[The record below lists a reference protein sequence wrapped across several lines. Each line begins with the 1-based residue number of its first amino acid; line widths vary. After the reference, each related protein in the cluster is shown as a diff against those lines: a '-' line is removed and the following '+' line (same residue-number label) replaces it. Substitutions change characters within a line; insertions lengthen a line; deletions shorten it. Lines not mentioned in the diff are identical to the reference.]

1 LIGRAHSGSEG
12 LSVEK
17 KKLLI
22 VDDIPENLTVLY
34 RTLHDDYEVIG
45 ANNGQDALKLAQ
57 SAAPDLILLDIMM
70 PDMNGY
76 EVCRILKKHENTR
89 DIPVIFITALIEE
102 TDEVKGFGLGAVD
115 YITKPFKP
123 AILKRRIKTHLELK
137 QAEKDKQ
144 LFEQQLQQ
152 SQKLESLGI
161 LAGGI
166 AHDFNNLLTIII
178 GHCYMI
184 SMDPGNAMDQVLP
197 IQKAAERAAGLC
209 NQMLAYAGK
218 CLITNAEISM
228 TSLVEETINMMKT
241 TIPKNVIIKPD
252 LAVDVPL
259 IHGDASQLG
268 QIVMNL
274 LINSS
279 EAVGEE
285 QGEVSVS
292 LKTIAVKTGHV
303 DKDHLGKVI
312 PPGYYAC
319 LEVTDNGCGMDDE
332 AKSRIFEPFYTTKF
346 TGRGLGMSATLGII
360 TAHNGSLQLTSH
372 PGQGTTISVLLPIQA
387 IN

>member
-1 LIGRAHSGSEG
+1 
-12 LSVEK
+12 VEK

-22 VDDIPENLTVLY
+22 VDDIPENLTILY
-34 RTLHDDYEVIG
+34 KTLHDDYEIIG

-76 EVCRILKKHENTR
+76 EVCRILKKQESTR

-137 QAEKDKQ
+137 QAEKDRQ

-152 SQKLESLGI
+152 SQKLESLGM

-166 AHDFNNLLTIII
+166 AHDFNNLLTIIM
-178 GHCYMI
+178 GHCCMI
-184 SMDPGNAMDQVLP
+184 SMDPDNATDQVFP

-209 NQMLAYAGK
+209 SQMLAYAGK
-218 CLITNAEISM
+218 AMITKSEINM
-228 TSLVEETINMMKT
+228 SLLVQETINMMKT

-252 LAVDVPL
+252 LAADVPF
-259 IHGDASQLG
+259 IHGDASQFG

-285 QGEVSVS
+285 QGEVSVT
-292 LKTIAVKTGHV
+292 LKATVFKPGHV

-332 AKSRIFEPFYTTKF
+332 TKSRIFEPFYTTKF

-360 TAHNGSLQLTSH
+360 KAHNGSLQLTSH
-372 PGQGTTISVLLPIQA
+372 PGQGTTVSVLLPIQA
-387 IN
+387 IKSAGAESLQQV